1 MLRPGDREMPST
13 ILLDREAWDLVLD
26 ADGNIAAAAE
36 PYSLA
41 QDAASAIRTF
51 LGEVYFDTAI
61 GVPYLSKIF
70 GKKPQLSLLK
80 AEFER
85 AARTVEG
92 VAAAQCFLFE
102 LGERRVGGQIQV
114 TSAQTGQTTAAN
126 FSVVNPQG
134 VG

>member
-1 MLRPGDREMPST
+1 MPST
-13 ILLDREAWDLVLD
+13 VLLDRETWDLVLD
-26 ADGNIAAAAE
+26 ADGNIAVAAE

-51 LGEVYFDTAI
+51 LGEVYFDTAV

-70 GKKPQLSLLK
+70 GKKPQISLLK
-80 AEFER
+80 AEFEK
-85 AARTVEG
+85 AAMTVAG
-92 VAAAQCFLFE
+92 VASAQCFLSE

-114 TSAQTGQTTAAN
+114 TSAATGQTTAAD
-126 FSVVNPQG
+126 FVVANPQG